1 MIRLLLVFFL
11 CLLIQYLG
19 DENRIFARSLSPD
32 LKPGALV
39 IMGVTDPPPLP
50 EPLLRFIQTQHISGV
65 LLLGRHYRDPDKVKQ
80 VSTQLNQ
87 LLEVVPQLS
96 PLWIAVDQEGGRIS
110 QIRSPSLKAPSL
122 ETLGEIGS
130 IEYAFDVSMKLGRE
144 LKRLGV
150 NLNFAPVL
158 DVMGTTYSSVL
169 DQRQI
174 STDPLMVSLMGK
186 KIIQGFEA
194 AGIASTAKHF
204 PGHGETA
211 LDSHHQLPIV
221 YTTRT
226 ELDKRALRPF
236 YAAID
241 AGVPFVMMSHLKYVD
256 LDPIYS
262 ASLSSRHI
270 QSLLKSEMGFTGLVI
285 TDDLSMKSITT
296 QYGLGRAAVLSLN
309 AGVDV
314 ILTTDRLSKVRVMLE
329 EISLAIESGELDVM
343 DLNQRLHNQAQ
354 LKRQYIDHSYF
365 DM

>member
-1 MIRLLLVFFL
+1 
-11 CLLIQYLG
+11 
-19 DENRIFARSLSPD
+19 
-32 LKPGALV
+32 
-39 IMGVTDPPPLP
+39 
-50 EPLLRFIQTQHISGV
+50 
-65 LLLGRHYRDPDKVKQ
+65 
-80 VSTQLNQ
+80 
-87 LLEVVPQLS
+87 
-96 PLWIAVDQEGGRIS
+96 
-110 QIRSPSLKAPSL
+110 
-122 ETLGEIGS
+122 
-130 IEYAFDVSMKLGRE
+130 
-144 LKRLGV
+144 
-150 NLNFAPVL
+150 
-158 DVMGTTYSSVL
+158 